1 MRLLFALLS
10 IGIGSIGFVVILRGS
25 QHPTQYQQTLAEAAS
40 AVQVTQIYTE
50 ATHTVTV
57 GIGIVCCAVL
67 VAVVGILLC
76 NKANK
81 GAPAV
86 EKNPL
91 EEQGN

>member
-10 IGIGSIGFVVILRGS
+10 IGIGSVGLVVILSGR

-57 GIGIVCCAVL
+57 GIGIVCFAVL

-76 NKANK
+76 DKANK
-81 GAPAV
+81 GAPTV

-91 EEQGN
+91 EEEGN

>member
-10 IGIGSIGFVVILRGS
+10 IGIGSVGLVVILSGR

-57 GIGIVCCAVL
+57 GIGIVCFAVL

-76 NKANK
+76 DKANK
-81 GAPAV
+81 GAPIV

-91 EEQGN
+91 EEEGN